1 MAAKKLLS
9 VHEALGGW
17 RRPRRPH
24 PKEDPRAA
32 QAAREDFCALGWA
45 VEYTQRQQS
54 LLWLGHGLEG
64 FGGGCAGSELQ
75 PWHYY
80 EGWDDW

>member
-1 MAAKKLLS
+1 MAAKKPMS

-17 RRPRRPH
+17 RRPRRPR
-24 PKEDPRAA
+24 PSEDPRAA
-32 QAAREDFCALGWA
+32 QAVREGFRALGWA

-54 LLWLGHGLEG
+54 LLWLGHSLEG
-64 FGGGCAGSELQ
+64 FGDGYMGSEPQ